1 MPGLNRSPHL
11 KEATMPI
18 QERLL
23 YASEN
28 GDRWSL
34 ARNSDTGQVFVRH
47 RPNLPSG
54 GPVSDIPGDREPST

>member
-1 MPGLNRSPHL
+1 
-11 KEATMPI
+11 MPI

-34 ARNSDTGQVFVRH
+34 ARDPDTGQVFVRH
-47 RPNLPSG
+47 RPNMPSG
-54 GPVSDIPGDREPST
+54 GPVSDIPTPALQEPHQVRVMG